1 MKRKLVKILSFI
13 SIISILLLQTKV
25 EAAGLGVSA
34 NKKEVTVGESFTVT
48 ISGVYGKVTIS
59 GSNVQLSPSGTQ
71 FVDGS
76 LSITATTKSEGTAS
90 VNVTAVD
97 IVTTGANPQEVTG
110 SKSVSVTVKAK
121 ETPKPVEQPQTTTT
135 TTKTTTTTNNKKTT
149 TTPKKTETKKTEV
162 VETHEEEEA
171 TPQLG
176 IASLKVIGVKENGEE
191 VEIPLDKEFDINTFE
206 YACKVE
212 GDISTVKIQKEAYE
226 YNDLVQ
232 IIGLE
237 EPLKL
242 GENVITLKL
251 AKDDKEVSY
260 VIHLTKEQPQE
271 EVKEVTAEPE
281 EEQKKEQAMVSM
293 PVVWFVL
300 LELAII
306 GVSVGT
312 TVVVMKHA
320 KKEKLEKEETTTSK
334 PRRKRRNEM

>member
-90 VNVTAVD
+90 VSVTAVD
-97 IVTTGANPQEVTG
+97 TVTTGANPQEVTG

-121 ETPKPVEQPQTTTT
+121 EVPKPVETPQTTTT
-135 TTKTTTTTNNKKTT
+135 PKTTETKKTTTNNKKET
-149 TTPKKTETKKTEV
+149 KKTETKKTEV
-162 VETHEEEEA
+162 VETYEEEEA

-191 VEIPLDKEFDINTFE
+191 VEIPLDKVFDINIFE

-212 GDISTVKIQKEAYE
+212 GDINTVKIQKEAYE

-237 EPLKL
+237 EPLKV
-242 GENVITLKL
+242 GENIITLKL

-260 VIHLTKEQPQE
+260 VINLTKEQPQE

-281 EEQKKEQAMVSM
+281 EELKKEQAMVSM

-306 GVSVGT
+306 GVSVGST
-312 TVVVMKHA
+312 LLIMRYV
-320 KKEKLEKEETTTSK
+320 KKDQSKQEEAIAK

>member
-13 SIISILLLQTKV
+13 SIISILLFQTKV
-25 EAAGLGVSA
+25 EAAGIGLSA
-34 NKKEVTVGESFTVT
+34 NKKEVTVGDSFTVT
-48 ISGVYGKVTIS
+48 ISGIYGRVNVS
-59 GSNVQLSPSGTQ
+59 GNNVQLSKSGSQ
-71 FVDGS
+71 FVDDT
-76 LSITATTKSEGTAS
+76 LVITATTKAEGKATITVSAID
-90 VNVTAVD
+90 VA
-97 IVTTGANPQEVTG
+97 TTGVPPQEVTG
-110 SKSVSVTVKAK
+110 SKSVTVTVKAK
-121 ETPKPVEQPQTTTT
+121 EVPKPVETPQTTTT
-135 TTKTTTTTNNKKTT
+135 PKTTETKKTTANNKKET
-149 TTPKKTETKKTEV
+149 KKTETKKTEV

-176 IASLKVIGVKENGEE
+176 IASLKVIGVKETGEE

-212 GDISTVKIQKEAYE
+212 GDISTIKIQKEAYE

-251 AKDDKEVSY
+251 AKDDKELTY
-260 VIHLTKEQPQE
+260 VIKLTKEQPQE
-271 EVKEVTAEPE
+271 EIKEVTAELE
-281 EEQKKEQAMVSM
+281 EEPKKEQAMVSM

-320 KKEKLEKEETTTSK
+320 KKGKLEKEETTSK